1 MIETH
6 ELTKRFGDFLAVDRI
21 SLTVEPGTIFAIL
34 GPNGAGK
41 TTTIRMLTSIL
52 APTSGWARVAG
63 FDVVQQPTEVRAR
76 VGVLTEQHG
85 LYQRMKP
92 LEYLDFFAQLYH
104 LPPELRRRRPL
115 ELMAHFGLADAL
127 DKRLG
132 EFSKGMQQK
141 LALARALLH
150 DPAVLL
156 LDEPTSAMDPQSARL
171 VREAIRD
178 LQRAERTIV
187 ITTHNLAEAQMLAD
201 RIGVIRHGRIIAAGT
216 FSELARRFVGPPL
229 MELRVANGLNGLADA
244 LRDQVQLVEHGSGW
258 LRYRTANPAEDNP
271 AILRRL
277 LGLGAEVITL
287 SEVSRTLEDVYLQ
300 IVREDEGHDS
310 HGEPEPSVH

>member
-6 ELTKRFGDFLAVDRI
+6 ELTKRFGSFLAVDQI
-21 SLTVEPGTIFAIL
+21 TLTVEPGTIFAIL

-41 TTTIRMLTSIL
+41 TTTVRMLTSIL

-63 FDVVQQPTEVRAR
+63 FDVVRNPTEVRAR

-85 LYQRMKP
+85 LYQRMRAI
-92 LEYLDFFAQLYH
+92 EYLDFFAQLYH
-104 LPPELRRRRPL
+104 LPADLRHRRPL
-115 ELMAHFGLADAL
+115 ELMQHFGLADAL

-132 EFSKGMQQK
+132 EYSKGMQQK

-178 LQRAERTIV
+178 LQRAERTIA
-187 ITTHNLAEAQMLAD
+187 ITTHNLVEAQMLAD
-201 RIGVIRHGRIIAAGT
+201 RIAVIRRGRIIAHGT
-216 FSELARRFVGPPL
+216 FDALAQRFIGPPL
-229 MELRVANGLNGLADA
+229 MELRAAHPLNGLADNLGGA
-244 LRDQVQLVEHGSGW
+244 VTVVDQGECW
-258 LRYRTANPAEDNP
+258 LRYHTANPAADNP
-271 AILRRL
+271 ALIRRL
-277 LGLGAEVITL
+277 TGLGIEIVTL
-287 SEVSRTLEDVYLQ
+287 SEISRTLEDVYLQ
-300 IVREDEGHDS
+300 IVREDEGLERDDKS
-310 HGEPEPSVH
+310 EP